1 MHIFIFYSVI
11 DIYMNKSTIISGAIS
26 LSLLLSVFS
35 AKKIID
41 ANIKKDLKQK
51 VAVEQFFKSYP
62 YKLSSSN
69 REAAQ
74 RIVDRLYSDT
84 AVFNKMYDFYK
95 YNVEANEKLLKVLN
109 NSSLNTEA
117 SLKILESKNKHFKS
131 LVKELYTN
139 KDVKK
144 NLDSLFTLFSTN
156 PLFKNKFNVDLLQA
170 QLKKN
175 PIYLIDKGFIF
186 KRKPTLEKNIST
198 QTFDYKNRVKNFQ
211 SKLESDLKKKKI
223 IRRGPRG

>member
-1 MHIFIFYSVI
+1 
-11 DIYMNKSTIISGAIS
+11 MNKSTIISGAIS

-117 SLKILESKNKHFKS
+117 SLKILESKNKRFQS